1 MASEALGL
9 EPSVA
14 GCIAFSAL
22 GGALEVM
29 STMVLAYPEH
39 RAKQGR
45 PFSKCFMRGAVVVN
59 LLMMLVASVAYIV
72 GSWYGPVSL
81 SVPVVMASKLLFNLV
96 IVGTVLKMENFSKDQ
111 RVGTYVIAL
120 SIFSL
125 PEVGPQPVASQDV
138 LALLRLPL
146 SIAWSITLGATMAI
160 TILAMIVLV
169 VSRRRKGSDAKP
181 PPVEADAARTGD
193 RSGDERRD
201 RDERGQGV
209 RRRRRQHR
217 RCMPRHHRPDRGRQR
232 RLPHDGRCL
241 VQPRH
246 LRAPADM
253 CDARRQHGDGP
264 DDLGGSED
272 DHAVGRLLLPVRA
285 HGAGHLS
292 HGKRRCPRDVQEAE
306 ARGHRAADDLDGIA
320 KQHRSAVG
328 AASESDAPPE
338 EGAGTNT
345 ADGPDADKSHGSIW
359 ISMLR
364 AHDLVGKGKAEDAS
378 KFKSIAMAAM
388 ASKSQVHVD
397 RNVSTGSTSAAY
409 HIKPEAVQVHVE

>member
-181 PPVEADAARTGD
+181 RPKLMLLVLVTAQVTSAVIGTSVGKVFAVAEGSIVGVCLGITVLTAVVNVGSLMMAAASCNQGIFVPLQTCATLGVNMVTGLMIWEDQKTITQWVAYFCLYGLMGLGIYLMANADVLEMYKRKHAAIAQRMISMELPSSTEAL
-193 RSGDERRD
+193 S
-201 RDERGQGV
+201 V
-209 RRRRRQHR
+209 RR
-217 RCMPRHHRPDRGRQR
+217 
-232 RLPHDGRCL
+232 
-241 VQPRH
+241 
-246 LRAPADM
+246 A
-253 CDARRQHGDGP
+253 
-264 DDLGGSED
+264 
-272 DHAVGRLLLPVRA
+272 
-285 HGAGHLS
+285 
-292 HGKRRCPRDVQEAE
+292 
-306 ARGHRAADDLDGIA
+306 
-320 KQHRSAVG
+320 
-328 AASESDAPPE
+328 SDAPRG
-338 EGAGTNT
+338 GAGTNT